1 MEARLVELRHLAK
14 FRPLNDVPNDL
25 LPTKGEVTIRLPT
38 KLITYGTQ
46 MTFDTKD
53 TNDSTKPI
61 DPRRLHPPFFPDGL
75 PGFLVSYEQLVRDA
89 KGNQLAYT
97 LYIAAEKLGPEG
109 AEKRNSLEET
119 LLKKLQAGLPG
130 L

>member
-1 MEARLVELRHLAK
+1 MTDSTLRPLAWACLLLSLVVAAGCGTANYERRMEARLVELRHLAK

-38 KLITYGTQ
+38 KLIKYGTQ

-75 PGFLVSYEQLVRDA
+75 PGF
-89 KGNQLAYT
+89 
-97 LYIAAEKLGPEG
+97 
-109 AEKRNSLEET
+109 
-119 LLKKLQAGLPG
+119 
-130 L
+130 